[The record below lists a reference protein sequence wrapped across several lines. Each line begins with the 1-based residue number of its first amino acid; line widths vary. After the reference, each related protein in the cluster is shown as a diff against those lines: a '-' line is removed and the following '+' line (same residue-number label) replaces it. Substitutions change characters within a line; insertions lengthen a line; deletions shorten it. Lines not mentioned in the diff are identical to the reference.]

1 MKFGAVPLHEAEG
14 GIAVHSIRQG
24 GVVLKKGTLIGKA
37 EIAAL
42 ADAGIAEL
50 TVARLEPGDMPEDA
64 AAGEIAAAIAGEGVH
79 VERAFT
85 GRANL
90 FARSAGVLVVE
101 RAAVDALNRV
111 DPAITLA
118 TLPAFAPVVA
128 GKMIA
133 TVKIIPFAVAKA
145 ARDGA
150 LAAAA
155 TAAPLVRVAPYRVR
169 RLGVV
174 STVLPGLADKVIEKT
189 LRITAERIAPAGATI
204 VAERRVPHETGALAA
219 AIEEVLDAGAELVIV
234 FGASAIADTRDVIPA
249 AIEAVGGRIGHFGM
263 PVDPGNLLLIAQARG
278 RPVLGAPGCARSPKE
293 NGFDWVLMRLL
304 AGLEVSR
311 EDIIGMGVGGLLME
325 IVTRPQPREAPPPA
339 ADGRRVAAI
348 VLAAGRSTRMGGPNK
363 LLAEIG
369 GRPLVRIAAEQALA
383 SRAAPVVVVTGHE
396 RAKVEAALA
405 GLRVRLVH
413 NPDYAAGLS
422 TSLKAGL
429 GALPPSA
436 DGAIV
441 CLGDMPQVTAAL
453 IDRLVDA
460 FDPERGALVVVPT
473 IEGKRGNPVVWSR
486 RFFSDLMGLEGDVG
500 ARHLIATYADVV
512 AEVPVEDAAAL
523 TDVDTPDA
531 LLAVKAELER
541 MMATQQ

>member
-1 MKFGAVPLHEAEG
+1 MKFGAVPLREAEG

-24 GVVLKKGTLIGKA
+24 GVVLKKGTVIGKA

-42 ADAGIAEL
+42 AGAGIAEL
-50 TVARLEPGDMPEDA
+50 TVARLEPDDVPEDA

-90 FARSAGVLVVE
+90 FAQSAGVLVVARE
-101 RAAVDALNRV
+101 AIDALNRV
-111 DPAITLA
+111 DPSITLA

-150 LAAAA
+150 LAVAAE
-155 TAAPLVRVAPYRVR
+155 AAPLVRVAPYRVR
-169 RLGVV
+169 RLGIV

-189 LRITAERIAPAGATI
+189 LRITADRIAPAGATI

-219 AIEEVLDAGAELVIV
+219 AIDEVLDAGAELVIV
-234 FGASAIADTRDVIPA
+234 FGASAIADARDVIPA
-249 AIEAVGGRIGHFGM
+249 AVEAVGGRIGHFGM

-339 ADGRRVAAI
+339 ADGRRVGAI

-369 GRPLVRIAAEQALA
+369 GRPLVRIVAEQAVA
-383 SRAAPVVVVTGHE
+383 SRASPVIVVTGHE

-405 GLRVRLVH
+405 GLRVRFAH

-429 GALPPSA
+429 GALPPSV

-441 CLGDMPQVTAAL
+441 CLGDMPQVTAGL
-453 IDRLVDA
+453 IDRLVEA

-473 IEGKRGNPVVWSR
+473 IDGKRGNPVVWSR
-486 RFFSDLMGLEGDVG
+486 RFFSDLMALDGDVG

-541 MMATQQ
+541 MMAIQP